1 MSKIITAEIVKDKE
15 IILSTFATFNKEK
28 ADVIIALANE
38 IAEDLG
44 APSAN
49 NILIDIANKVKYGSY
64 QANIWEAH
72 KEQFKTCNKCGVEK
86 SLFRYNSNCHYL
98 DYQNKT
104 CKDCLALDVKD
115 RGDFEHKK
123 LSDEILTISEAIFEQ
138 TDIDEDIVDLAHS
151 IISNVTNPTIRH
163 SPYKLRSGKNM
174 LMAECQRIGFD
185 YKKYLNSTGD

>member
-64 QANIWEAH
+64 QANIWESH
-72 KEQFKTCNKCGVEK
+72 KEQFKTCNKCGVK
-86 SLFRYNSNCHYL
+86 KTLFSYKSNCHYL
-98 DYQNKT
+98 DYKNKT

-151 IISNVTNPTIRH
+151 VLAVSRWSRH

-174 LMAECQRIGFD
+174 LIEECQRIGFD